1 MAGVYIATKKASSLM
16 VNVWCVRVGHSP
28 RAQCTKNVHPLVLS
42 VFFFFVSF
50 FENRRP
56 HAEPR
61 VSEKQKEKKVR
72 PKRFN
77 SKDLLM
83 LINFVNAHLET

>member
-1 MAGVYIATKKASSLM
+1 MLS
-16 VNVWCVRVGHSP
+16 VWRVRVVPSS

-42 VFFFFVSF
+42 VFSFYVFFS

-61 VSEKQKEKKVR
+61 VSEKQNEKKCA
-72 PKRFN
+72 
-77 SKDLLM
+77 LM
-83 LINFVNAHLET
+83 SSGLFSGGYVI